1 MRRVWLETTRS
12 PRAVRPAARR
22 GITLI
27 ELLVVVS
34 ILMML
39 LVVAGPVLT
48 PSLETRRLREAAR
61 AVNVFLGAA
70 RGQAM
75 QTGRPVGVMLERL
88 ANTPQGASVLY
99 QAEMPPPYTGE
110 SMYSRIVVTLAGS
123 YTAPSTTFNCN
134 IAFGSMTTGGSL
146 TPETPSITP
155 VPGDVLQ
162 VGYQGPL
169 WIINSVS
176 GSTWQLVTMEYRVP
190 MTQPPVTPATGL
202 PFQIFRQPQ
211 RSPVQPLQLPAG
223 VVIDLTSSGHAEFFP
238 HRVTNGSVDV
248 AAPVTIMFAPN
259 GGLGWV
265 YYQTGATSVYRAP
278 LLQTLF
284 LLVGKRDRLP
294 INSVSYPSGRA
305 TIRLSNYTAEDGKPN
320 IVDPDN
326 FWLAVNAQSG
336 QVSSGQ
342 VALPLV
348 TFTSATTADETMVY
362 QSRRLLNDA
371 QSLGGK

>member
-12 PRAVRPAARR
+12 PQAVRPAARR

-39 LVVAGPVLT
+39 LVIAGPVLT

-75 QTGRPVGVMLERL
+75 QSGRPVGVMLERL
-88 ANTPQGASVLY
+88 ANTPQGAAVLY

-110 SMYSRIVVTLAGS
+110 SMYSRIKVTLASAYSTPRNS
-123 YTAPSTTFNCN
+123 YDCN
-134 IAFGSMTTGGSL
+134 ITFGSMNSGGTW

-155 VPGDVLQ
+155 LRGDVLQ

-169 WIINSVS
+169 WVITDSPSS
-176 GSTWQLVTMEYRVP
+176 GSTTWKLMTIENAVT
-190 MTQPPVTPATGL
+190 MTQPPVTPPTGL

-211 RSPVQPLQLPAG
+211 RSPAQSLQLPAG
-223 VVIDLTSSGHAEFFP
+223 VVIDLTCSGHAEFFP
-238 HRVTNGSVDV
+238 NCPTEVPLP
-248 AAPVTIMFAPN
+248 APITIMFAPN
-259 GGLGWV
+259 GGLGWG
-265 YYQTGATSVYRAP
+265 YYQNSSTSTHTRQVIQTLYLLIGKRERLPVTITSRAVSNRAVMNMTAATS
-278 LLQTLF
+278 
-284 LLVGKRDRLP
+284 
-294 INSVSYPSGRA
+294 
-305 TIRLSNYTAEDGKPN
+305 EDGRPN
-320 IVDPDN
+320 MADPDN
-326 FWLAVNAQSG
+326 FWISVNAQSG
-336 QVSSGQ
+336 NVSAAP
-342 VALPLV
+342 VAPIAFSYPANESTV
-348 TFTSATTADETMVY
+348 S

-371 QSLGGK
+371 QALGGK